1 MRETTKKQESRN
13 NNVRCYES
21 GIGIYSY
28 LINHAKV
35 NGIKNTPN
43 YDYEKL
49 PEEKK
54 KEWQIVSEK
63 ASSDNTIAVSP
74 TKFYEMYADQIKFT
88 PLHRIVLMVLEEIYN
103 CQSKDNTYNWRKGKN
118 GNDYY
123 NQGKVY
129 CNPTQLAQYIW
140 GDAHSENVKKI
151 GNILNDLSSEKVYL
165 SRTEHLHKE
174 KGNDISKYV
183 IKEVNLIISREIN
196 IVTTKDGI
204 KKEFYKYIQLHPIF
218 FEGISNSYIRHRNNL
233 YIKIRNY
240 YHNMN
245 NIVTNT
251 RQKYKLPPESV
262 INMVFYLSEFT
273 RNNIFSLTL
282 DEKTIAENIGLND
295 FQYRQYS
302 RGKKKMAT
310 AFCALCDAGMIKQW
324 EETVGVKKQ
333 TKYIIILNSDF
344 FGRKETI
351 IQQKEK

>member
-1 MRETTKKQESRN
+1 MIEANKKQESRN
-13 NNVRCYES
+13 TNVRCYAS

-28 LINHAKV
+28 IINHAKV

-54 KEWQIVSEK
+54 KEWKIISEK
-63 ASSDNTIAVSP
+63 VSSDSTVAVSP
-74 TKFYEMYADQIKFT
+74 SKFYEMNADQIKFT

-103 CQSKDNTYNWRKGKN
+103 SQSKDNTYNWRKGKN

-129 CNPTQLAQYIW
+129 CNPTQLAKYIW
-140 GDAHSENVKKI
+140 GDAHPACVRKI
-151 GNILNDLSSEKVYL
+151 SNILNDLSTEKVYL
-165 SRTEHLHKE
+165 SRKE
-174 KGNDISKYV
+174 DVNDISKYV

-196 IVTTKDGI
+196 IVMTKDGI
-204 KKEFYKYIQLHPIF
+204 KKEFYSYIQLHPIF
-218 FEGISNSYIRHRNNL
+218 FEGISKSYIRHRNNL
-233 YIKIRNY
+233 YIKIRDY
-240 YHNMN
+240 YHNLN
-245 NIVTNT
+245 NKVTNT
-251 RQKYKLPPESV
+251 KQKNKLPPESV

-295 FQYRQYS
+295 FQYRQNS

-324 EETVGVKKQ
+324 KETVGVKKQ
-333 TKYIIILNSDF
+333 AKYIIILNSDF
-344 FGRKETI
+344 FGRKDNDNNP
-351 IQQKEK
+351 K